1 MPHTVLYVC
10 TANCPLHLDSLLLL
24 VQLGDSYLTFTTSLD
39 ISAVLIPSLFNFMIS
54 SQGGSKKE
62 VRNNTVA
69 STNGLSEG
77 FYMLISQKSLD
88 IMHPNPSFPGEQ
100 PSELS
105 RLLRGLQV
113 QDSLQHVSLLSSMEW
128 KYSTKLKRFTTPWL
142 KNVCQRAMTHPHRMV
157 GWVAAWRGAQRRG
170 IRQACLHFLQW
181 P

>member
-1 MPHTVLYVC
+1 
-10 TANCPLHLDSLLLL
+10 
-24 VQLGDSYLTFTTSLD
+24 
-39 ISAVLIPSLFNFMIS
+39 
-54 SQGGSKKE
+54 
-62 VRNNTVA
+62 
-69 STNGLSEG
+69 
-77 FYMLISQKSLD
+77 MLISQKSLD

-157 GWVAAWRGAQRRG
+157 G
-170 IRQACLHFLQW
+170 
-181 P
+181 